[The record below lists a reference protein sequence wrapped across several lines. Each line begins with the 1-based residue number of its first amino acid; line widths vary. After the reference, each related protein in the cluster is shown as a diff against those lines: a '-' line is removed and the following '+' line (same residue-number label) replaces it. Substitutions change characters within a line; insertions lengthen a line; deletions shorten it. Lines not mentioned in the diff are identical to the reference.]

1 MRKIFEPRSSKD
13 FISIL
18 KGLVILILSSLFTLA
33 FGISTLYYLHHYQL
47 KKEKDQNYTLK
58 YIIQSNQVKEA
69 LKTEYLAE
77 LMELSIDHPINIF
90 NLNLELLATKILK
103 SPVIKQCQVKL
114 ASPNGIL
121 IDYKIRV
128 PMIYLSDFDN
138 SAIDSDKVIIPIAPF
153 YTPKNLPEVY
163 LGLKPSS
170 LELIYGKKIKDKRL
184 DVAIKLLKEI
194 KVENLKK
201 IDLSLAYSLS
211 YGSRQIVLVLRDE
224 HSIYLRLSTINYKE
238 GWQRY
243 LLMKKME
250 LFDFSAV
257 VDLRVSQIALIKKI
271 KENPLQNH

>member
-1 MRKIFEPRSSKD
+1 MRKIFEPRNSKD
-13 FISIL
+13 FLSIL
-18 KGLVILILSSLFTLA
+18 KGVLILILSSLFTLV

-47 KKEKDQNYTLK
+47 KKEKNKDYTLK
-58 YIIQSNQVKEA
+58 YIIQSNHVKEA

-77 LMELSIDHPINIF
+77 LMELSIDRPINIF
-90 NLNLELLATKILK
+90 NLNLELLAEKILK

-114 ASPNGIL
+114 APPNSVL
-121 IDYKIRV
+121 IEYKIRI

-163 LGLKPSS
+163 LGIKPAP
-170 LELIYGKKIKDKRL
+170 LEVIYGKKIKDKRL
-184 DVAIKLLKEI
+184 DLAIKLLEEI
-194 KVENLKK
+194 NQDNLKK
-201 IDLSLAYSLS
+201 IDLSLAYSSS
-211 YGSRQIVLVLRDE
+211 YGSRQVILVLRDE
-224 HSIYLRLSTINYKE
+224 YPIYLRLSTINYKE

-243 LLMKKME
+243 LLMKKIK

-271 KENPLQNH
+271 KETHLQSH